1 MAYDVIRITK
11 SGVESKVLTTAS
23 MDKAI
28 SIVECLNHEM
38 TIIGTESGNKYGMK
52 YKVREV

>member
-1 MAYDVIRITK
+1 MAYDIIRVTK
-11 SGVESKVLTTAS
+11 SGHESKVLTTAS

>member
-1 MAYDVIRITK
+1 MAYEIIRVTK
-11 SGVESKVLTTAS
+11 SGHESKVLTTAS

-38 TIIGTESGNKYGMK
+38 IIVSTESDGKYGMK